1 MFPTTVR
8 ERFPYFRSGRDSSVL
23 FVDFNGIIA
32 NINLDLMN
40 EIDTLNSLFTLDM
53 ILVHPIRLQFP
64 FTLRNER
71 ENTTITAA
79 PIDSTRT
86 SDFPLQ

>member
-1 MFPTTVR
+1 MR

-40 EIDTLNSLFTLDM
+40 EIDYTKTGEQEVNITFTKKEKTYNASFK
-53 ILVHPIRLQFP
+53 III
-64 FTLRNER
+64 EA
-71 ENTTITAA
+71 EEE
-79 PIDSTRT
+79 
-86 SDFPLQ
+86 